1 VKTKPALEDP
11 KLPITL
17 RPDWFVWI
25 FFVGLTLLCWA
36 PVLAENRPAGIHWD
50 HVALCLG
57 ITTSMIILLYT
68 WNIVI
73 GLEGIT
79 YKRLL
84 VVSSSVSY
92 AAMKSAQITITL
104 PFGRSLKN
112 RYKPVYGLL
121 ITSENSSVAKPL
133 LINIKPFSRSGLALL
148 MHAISTYA
156 PQTQLDKTC
165 ERMKHRKMPSFL
177 APDN

>member
-1 VKTKPALEDP
+1 MKTKPALEST
-11 KLPITL
+11 KLPVTL

-25 FFVGLTLLCWA
+25 FFVGLTLLLWA
-36 PVLAENRPAGIHWD
+36 PVIAEIRRPGIHWD

-57 ITTSMIILLYT
+57 ITTTMIILLYT

-73 GLEGIT
+73 SLEGIT
-79 YKRLL
+79 YRRLL
-84 VVSSSVSY
+84 FVSSSMPY
-92 AAMKSAQITITL
+92 AAMKTARITLTL

-112 RYKPVYGLL
+112 RYRPVYGLL
-121 ITSENSSVAKPL
+121 ITSENSRVPGPL

-148 MHAISTYA
+148 MHAISSYA
-156 PQTQLDKTC
+156 PQTQLDKSC